1 METVGLVLLLVALF
15 GAFLFLRRKAKVEET
30 RPEPVRRPGAKP
42 TKFHAVSI
50 RHEKN
55 ACAAAKELAGR
66 RFLSG
71 AAPQLPL
78 PDCDAAECS
87 CRFRHH
93 DDRRS
98 NKDRRSPFGLS
109 GLSAAS
115 GAYEREQREGSD
127 RRKSDDD
134 EFFR

>member
-1 METVGLVLLLVALF
+1 M
-15 GAFLFLRRKAKVEET
+15 
-30 RPEPVRRPGAKP
+30 
-42 TKFHAVSI
+42 
-50 RHEKN
+50 
-55 ACAAAKELAGR
+55 AGR

-78 PDCDAAECS
+78 ADCDAAECS

-98 NKDRRSPFGLS
+98 NKDRRSPFLAS

-115 GAYEREQREGSD
+115 GTYEREKRAGSD

-134 EFFR
+134 DFFS